1 MIKGLC
7 QEISTNTLDKSLNW
21 LKEQANNYKLNY
33 LLAHAEDGV
42 IWGKLDGDKLTT
54 SNEAFPDE
62 KLPELR
68 LKTLQQCRIF
78 GEKGEV
84 LLWGTAN
91 GWKARVI
98 QHLDSWQPQE
108 DPKEIPGGEL
118 KCFKIPGNDDVL
130 ELIEEHHILWG
141 TKPKGEEKK
150 GFTLMLDGS
159 EGLKHAVPL
168 TGIKFK
174 KKEELYRPVRLVVHH
189 YIDYDD
195 SDDDDS
201 DGSGVAKISLSR
213 LVELKQDTQKD

>member
-1 MIKGLC
+1 MTKKLY
-7 QEISTNTLDKSLNW
+7 QEISTDKLDDSRSW
-21 LKEQANNYKLNY
+21 LEEQAKTYELNY

-42 IWGKLDGDKLTT
+42 IWGKFDSGKLTT

-68 LKTLQQCRIF
+68 LDTLQQCRIF

-84 LLWGTAN
+84 LLWRIAN
-91 GWKARVI
+91 GWKARII

-108 DPKEIPGGEL
+108 NPKEIPGGEL

-168 TGIKFK
+168 IGINFNENK
-174 KKEELYRPVRLVVHH
+174 KLYRPVRLVVHH

-195 SDDDDS
+195 T
-201 DGSGVAKISLSR
+201 GVAKIFLSR
-213 LVELKQDTQKD
+213 LVELK